1 MVKTKFI
8 MILIVITVFTSI
20 LTGCKKNVY
29 FNDTNVDKESVLITL
44 DETSISDN
52 NNNNNNNNK
61 LTKKERGDNLMR
73 KENNLIKPPIPKK
86 ILKGAKL

>member
-52 NNNNNNNNK
+52 NNNK

-86 ILKGAKL
+86 ILKEQNYEKL

>member
-52 NNNNNNNNK
+52 NNNK

>member
-52 NNNNNNNNK
+52 NNNNK

-86 ILKGAKL
+86 ILKEQNYEKL